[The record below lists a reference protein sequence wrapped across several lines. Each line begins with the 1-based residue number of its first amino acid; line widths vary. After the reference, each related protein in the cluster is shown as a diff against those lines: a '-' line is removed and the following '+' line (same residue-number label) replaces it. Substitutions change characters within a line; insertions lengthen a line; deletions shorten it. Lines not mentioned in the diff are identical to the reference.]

1 MQANSSKG
9 GLSWSKRPTP
19 SSECP
24 TDWSLTMASWT
35 FPRHALPTMYS
46 EQIKQL
52 LAQHARLLVDAN
64 QLEDDSDLY
73 QAGLTSLSTVN
84 LMLALEE
91 HFDVEFLDRM
101 LGRKTF
107 GSIRALND
115 AICELKGDVAP
126 QGDVIAA
133 QAATQSAG
141 AQA

>member
-1 MQANSSKG
+1 
-9 GLSWSKRPTP
+9 
-19 SSECP
+19 
-24 TDWSLTMASWT
+24 
-35 FPRHALPTMYS
+35 MYS